1 MQAVPITATISEFK
15 SRPNAVL
22 DNVRESPVVL
32 IQHGAPTAVLVDP
45 MEWNRIAK
53 RLAHQEAHT
62 EALAAL
68 LRIDQGQE
76 KTYTHKEAE
85 ELIAQLQKGQTGHV
99 AA

>member
-1 MQAVPITATISEFK
+1 MQAIPTTVTISEFK
-15 SRPNAVL
+15 TRPNAVL

-53 RLAHQEAHT
+53 RLAHQEAHA
-62 EALAAL
+62 EALATL
-68 LRIDQGQE
+68 LRIDQGHE
-76 KTYTHKEAE
+76 KTYSHQEAE
-85 ELIAQLQKGQTGHV
+85 ERIARLQKGLTGHV